1 MSLLR
6 YSRARVRT
14 DTVPLR
20 NNTRLLNTLRN
31 GNFLDAL
38 PVVCEL
44 VHRFLAESGGDV
56 GG

>member
-1 MSLLR
+1 M
-6 YSRARVRT
+6 ARVRT

-20 NNTRLLNTLRN
+20 NNARLFNTLRN

-38 PVVCEL
+38 PVFCEL
-44 VHRFLAESGGDV
+44 VHRFLAEGGGDV